1 MSRRRAD
8 IHCPREP
15 IGLSRDEVA
24 RFIGV
29 SAGTFDKLV
38 DSGQMPGPRSVM
50 GRLVWHAGEVERA
63 FLRLPVARGAVD
75 DENPD
80 AAWSEERL
88 SA

>member
-1 MSRRRAD
+1 MTRRRAD

-15 IGLSRDEVA
+15 IGLSREEAA
-24 RFIGV
+24 RFIGIG
-29 SAGTFDKLV
+29 STLFDKLV
-38 DSGQMPGPRSVM
+38 DSGQMPGPRSVA
-50 GRLVWHAGEVERA
+50 GRMVWHAGELERA

-75 DENPD
+75 EEHAD